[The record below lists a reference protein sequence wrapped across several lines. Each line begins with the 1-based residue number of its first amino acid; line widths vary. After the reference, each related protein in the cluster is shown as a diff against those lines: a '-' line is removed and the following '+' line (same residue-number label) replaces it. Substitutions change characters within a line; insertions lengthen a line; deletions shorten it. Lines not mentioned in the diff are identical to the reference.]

1 MLILFENKK
10 NKICNSKKMK
20 YTMIIQLQMQLNTQ
34 HMDSENVWQ
43 MIKLRNPFEV
53 KTKENKM
60 WNLKKKPKL

>member
-1 MLILFENKK
+1 
-10 NKICNSKKMK
+10 MK

-34 HMDSENVWQ
+34 HKDSENVWQ

-60 WNLKKKPKL
+60 WNLKKKPIL

>member
-1 MLILFENKK
+1 
-10 NKICNSKKMK
+10 MK

-60 WNLKKKPKL
+60 WNLKKKPIL